1 MANWFGTYNLA
12 SWELAHNDTVAEFS
26 NARFKDDQNL
36 SALQTEVFTLIESNG
51 MRHKQS
57 PKTFIHHFKM
67 TPTMWMF

>member
-36 SALQTEVFTLIESNG
+36 SALQTFN
-51 MRHKQS
+51 
-57 PKTFIHHFKM
+57 
-67 TPTMWMF
+67 